1 MTQPKRFLFA
11 VWDGGG
17 CVPPLLSMAGAL
29 VTRGHDVRIL
39 ADPVLEPEVAA
50 VGADFRP
57 WRSAPHRVTR
67 GVSSS
72 EVVRDWEAK
81 TPFGGFALIRDRL
94 ICGPAA
100 DFARDV
106 LGELDRHPADVVVPD
121 CLLLGVAVAAE
132 ARDIPVAFSVSNV
145 LPLPRPGVPPFGAGL
160 KPARGPLGRAR
171 DSALGFA
178 TARLWARGLPA
189 LNAARIGLGLAALQS
204 PFDQFA
210 RAERLLVLTSA
221 AFDYPSFPIPANA
234 RYVGPRL
241 DDPSWADESTALW
254 PSDDARPLVLVGLS
268 STYQDQLPVVQ
279 RIATALGRLP
289 VRGLIT
295 VGPAVSADAIA
306 APENVAVVAS
316 APHGAVLPKASAVI
330 THAGHGTVIKALAA
344 GVPLVCLPM
353 GRDQDDTAARAV
365 LTGCGV
371 RLKPSASVRAIAAA
385 TETVLADTRYRAAA
399 EAMATVIADDVRSDR
414 AVDELEALAQRAR
427 PTSSPR
433 TPSGAGLG

>member
-1 MTQPKRFLFA
+1 VTQGKRFLLA

-29 VTRGHDVRIL
+29 VARGHDVRVL
-39 ADPVLEPEVAA
+39 GDPVLEPEVAA

-57 WRSAPHRVTR
+57 WRSAPHRVSR

-72 EVVRDWEAK
+72 EVVRDWEAR
-81 TPFGGFALIRDRL
+81 TPLGGFALIRDRL

-100 DFARDV
+100 DFARDT
-106 LGELDRHPADVVVPD
+106 LAELDRHSADAVVPD
-121 CLLLGVAVAAE
+121 CLLLGAAVAAE
-132 ARDIPVAFSVSNV
+132 AREIPVAFSVPNV
-145 LPLPRPGVPPFGAGL
+145 LPLSRPGVPPFGAGL

-178 TARLWARGLPA
+178 TARVWARGLPA
-189 LNAARIGLGLAALQS
+189 LNAARVGLGLAALES

-221 AFDYPSFPIPANA
+221 AFDYPSFPIPDNA

-241 DDPSWADESTALW
+241 DDPSWADEWTAPW
-254 PSDDARPLVLVGLS
+254 RSDDARPLVLVGLS
-268 STYQDQLPVVQ
+268 STYQDQLSAVR
-279 RIATALGRLP
+279 RIAAALGRLP

-295 VGPAVSADAIA
+295 VGPAISADAIA
-306 APENVAVVAS
+306 AAENVVVVPS
-316 APHGAVLPKASAVI
+316 APHGAVLPETSAVI

-344 GVPLVCLPM
+344 GVPVVCLPM

-385 TETVLADTRYRAAA
+385 TEKVLTDARYRASA
-399 EAMATVIADDVRSDR
+399 EAMATVIAHDVQSDR
-414 AVDELEALAQRAR
+414 AVGELETLAHRNERRRSFQAVD
-427 PTSSPR
+427 
-433 TPSGAGLG
+433 

>member
-1 MTQPKRFLFA
+1 VTEGKRFLLA

-29 VTRGHDVRIL
+29 VTRGHDVRVL

-57 WRSAPHRVTR
+57 WKSAPHRV
-67 GVSSS
+67 VSGAPTS

-81 TPFGGFALIRDRL
+81 TPFGGFSLIRDRL

-100 DFARDV
+100 EFARDT
-106 LGELDRHPADVVVPD
+106 LAELDCHSADVVVPD

-132 ARDIPVAFSVSNV
+132 AREIPVAFSVPNV
-145 LPLPRPGVPPFGAGL
+145 LPIPRRGVPPFGAGL
-160 KPARGPLGRAR
+160 QPARGPLGRAR

-178 TARLWARGLPA
+178 TDRLWARGLPP
-189 LNAARIGLGLAALQS
+189 LNAARAGLGLPALES

-221 AFDYPSFPIPANA
+221 AFDYPSLPIPDNA

-241 DDPSWADESTALW
+241 EDPSWAHEWTAPW

-279 RIATALGRLP
+279 RIAAALGRLP
-289 VRGLIT
+289 VRGLVT
-295 VGPAVSADAIA
+295 VGPAIDADAIA
-306 APENVAVVAS
+306 APDNVVVVGS
-316 APHGAVLPKASAVI
+316 APHGAVLRKASAVI

-353 GRDQDDTAARAV
+353 GRDQDDTAVRAV

-385 TETVLADTRYRAAA
+385 TETVLADTRYRASA

-414 AVDELEALAQRAR
+414 AVDELEALAHRAR
-427 PTSSPR
+427 DATSPR
-433 TPSGAGLG
+433 TAA

>member
-1 MTQPKRFLFA
+1 MTQGKRFLLA

-17 CVPPLLSMAGAL
+17 CVPPLLSLAGAL
-29 VTRGHDVRIL
+29 VTRGHDVRVL

-57 WRSAPHRVTR
+57 WTSAPHRVTR

-100 DFARDV
+100 DFARDT
-106 LGELDRHPADVVVPD
+106 LAELDRRQADVVVPD
-121 CLLLGVAVAAE
+121 CLLLGAAVAAE
-132 ARDIPVAFSVSNV
+132 AREIPVAFSVPNV

-178 TARLWARGLPA
+178 TARVWARGLPA
-189 LNAARIGLGLAALQS
+189 LNAARLSLRLAALES

-221 AFDYPSFPIPANA
+221 AFDYPSFPIPDNA

-241 DDPSWADESTALW
+241 DDPSWAQEWTAPW

-268 STYQDQLPVVQ
+268 STYQDQLPVVR
-279 RIATALGRLP
+279 RIAAALGRLP

-295 VGPAVSADAIA
+295 VGPALSADAIA
-306 APENVAVVAS
+306 APKNVVVVAS
-316 APHGAVLPKASAVI
+316 APHGALLPKTSAVI

-385 TETVLADTRYRAAA
+385 TGAVLTDTRYRASA
-399 EAMATVIADDVRSDR
+399 EAMATVIADDVQSDR
-414 AVDELEALAQRAR
+414 AVDELEALARDTTSP
-427 PTSSPR
+427 PTASE
-433 TPSGAGLG
+433 AGSR